1 MARSISECTAKINF
15 NIKLRNTL
23 TDGTIASIAGGGALL
38 NATLA
43 DGNGEDMVNRMWQ
56 RVGASIL
63 TGATEDID
71 LYDFAGIDIGGG
83 SGKDGLGQ
91 AMDLEEIVALILIKA
106 SGAGSL
112 EVMPANPSNY
122 WTCMP
127 QHTVARGNALKTN
140 GLIVMYQ
147 PNHQAFDVFDGSSH
161 VIRLGANGGDLT
173 YSLYIWG
180 RSADSYT

>member
-23 TDGTIASIAGGGALL
+23 TDLTVASIAGGGGLL
-38 NATLA
+38 NATLT
-43 DGNGEDMVNRMWQ
+43 DGNGENMVNRMWQ
-56 RVGASIL
+56 RIGVEIL
-63 TGATEDID
+63 TGATADID

-83 SGKDGLGQ
+83 AGKDGLGQ
-91 AMDLEEIVALILIKA
+91 AMDLEEIVFLCLIKTA
-106 SGAGSL
+106 GAGSL

-140 GLIVMYQ
+140 GLILLYQ
-147 PNHQAFDVFDGSSH
+147 PNHQAFDVFDASSH
-161 VIRLGANGGDLT
+161 VIRLGANGGAVT